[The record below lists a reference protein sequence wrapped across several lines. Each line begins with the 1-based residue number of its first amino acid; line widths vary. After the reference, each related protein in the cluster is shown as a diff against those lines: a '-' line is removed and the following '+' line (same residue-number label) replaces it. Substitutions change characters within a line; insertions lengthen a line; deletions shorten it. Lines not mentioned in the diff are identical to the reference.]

1 MRRASSLLA
10 GLGAAA
16 VLAAA
21 PARAGGELRDLYFG
35 EALFYAD
42 QGQYFDALRRLDTEL
57 GQYHGLDEPQ
67 YDSLHYHIGAAEF
80 DVGDFELNY
89 RMHSRA
95 GRAIRA
101 VLEGNVDDAVRNEA
115 AYRLARIHFQK
126 DQPEDALQAL
136 ERIHGEV
143 PQGIQDDVEF
153 LRANVLLALDR
164 PAEAIVVLE
173 RLDAGTDLSGF
184 VAYNLGI
191 AMLRDGRSDE
201 GIEQLDRAGRGTT
214 ADKPGAAIRDKSNLL
229 AGTLWFEAGNY
240 DRAQQAFDRVRLDG
254 PYSNQ
259 ALLRAGWS
267 AATSGRY
274 DRALVPWNLLA
285 SRDVTDAAVQ
295 EALLTAP
302 DAYGHLEVY
311 GRAAVLYGQALE
323 TYTGE
328 IDRIDASVDAIR
340 KGGFLAAL
348 VREEVRHDDDWVVRL
363 RELPETPET
372 YYLTELLASHDFH
385 TGLQNYLDLE
395 DLRSRLVSWTSDFDA
410 YQDVIELRRQNFEPL
425 LPAVDAE
432 FRDLDSR
439 IRLRM
444 EQRQHLEERLQG
456 MLTAPRP
463 DYLATAD
470 ERSVLT
476 RLAAID
482 AELATADDPA
492 TVALRERVAHLR
504 GAIDFRLRT
513 EYHERFTAAHEHLRE
528 LNDDIAVM
536 NARYVTLVRVR
547 QAATQSYVGY
557 DVPIERLRKRVDTAL
572 AKVKLLMARQGHL
585 LEVVAIE
592 ELQVRR
598 ERLVDYQAKARFAVA
613 DSYDRAT
620 RVATHEVPQ

>member
-1 MRRASSLLA
+1 MRRASSLLPA
-10 GLGAAA
+10 LAAAA
-16 VLAAA
+16 VMAAA
-21 PARAGGELRDLYFG
+21 PARADGELRDLYFG

-42 QGQYFDALRRLDTEL
+42 QGQYFDALKRLDTEL

-126 DQPEDALQAL
+126 DQPGDALEAL
-136 ERIHGEV
+136 ERIHGQV
-143 PQGIQDDVEF
+143 PDEIQDDVEF

-164 PAEAIVVLE
+164 PAEAIAVLE
-173 RLDAGTDLSGF
+173 RLHAGTDLAGF

-191 AMLRDGRSDE
+191 AMLRDGRDAA
-201 GIEQLDRAGRGTT
+201 GIEQLDRAGREAAT
-214 ADKPGAAIRDKSNLL
+214 DKPGAAIRDKSNLL
-229 AGTLWFEAGNY
+229 AGTLLFEAGNY

-267 AATSGRY
+267 EATAGRH

-323 TYTGE
+323 TYTNE

-348 VREEVRHDDDWVVRL
+348 VREEVRHDDEWVVRL

-395 DLRSRLVSWTSDFDA
+395 DLRSRLVAWTSDFDA

-425 LPAVDAE
+425 LPEVDAE

-444 EQRQHLEERLQG
+444 EQRQHLEQRLQG

-482 AELATADDPA
+482 AGLAAADDPE
-492 TVALRERVAHLR
+492 TLALRERVARLR

-513 EYHERFTAAHEHLRE
+513 EYHERFTAAHAHLRE

-536 NARYVTLVRVR
+536 NERYATLVRVR

-585 LEVVAIE
+585 LEVVAIQ

-620 RVATHEVPQ
+620 RVATHEVAQ